1 MMLWTE
7 KYRPDSIAK
16 LMGQE
21 GFRMDAENW
30 VELGDMPN
38 LLLFGTAG
46 VGKTAASLALA
57 KDVLGELFDVNF
69 LELNASDD
77 RKLETVRTKI
87 KEFASQGKIGEVP
100 FRIILLDE
108 VDGMTSD
115 AQNALK
121 RIMERYESNVRFIL
135 TANDR
140 SRIIYPLQSRC
151 ANYGFKTL
159 QNDAIFTLCE
169 KVLKSEGHE
178 VPSNLMQFIA
188 SFNGDVR
195 RALTELQAAI
205 ASGTTLREQVNK
217 SLKEYNDILSM
228 IVNKEYD
235 NARNALYEELLNGKT
250 MKDIC
255 LGLHEV
261 VIESEMDGN
270 TKYKILRVIGEGEWR
285 SSTMTPRILI
295 SWMVAQTKMN

>member
-1 MMLWTE
+1 MLWTE
-7 KYRPDSIAK
+7 KYRPESISQIV
-16 LMGQE
+16 GQE
-21 GFRMDAENW
+21 SFKLDAENW
-30 VELGDMPN
+30 IQLGDMPN

-46 VGKTAASLALA
+46 VGKTAAGLALA
-57 KDVLGELFDVNF
+57 KDMLDDLFDVNF

-87 KEFASQGKIGEVP
+87 KEFVSQGKIGQVP

-121 RIMERYESNVRFIL
+121 RIIERYESNARFIF

-151 ANYGFKTL
+151 ANYFFSTL
-159 QNDAIFTLCE
+159 PNDVIFSLAE
-169 KVLKSEGHE
+169 NVLKKEGHDIP
-178 VPSNLMQFIA
+178 VNMMQFIG
-188 SFNGDVR
+188 SYNGDVR

-205 ASGTTLREQVNK
+205 ASGSTLREQANK
-217 SLKEYNDILSM
+217 SLEEYEKIVSLIVGKEHDKALT
-228 IVNKEYD
+228 
-235 NARNALYEELLNGKT
+235 ALYEELLKGKT

-255 LGLHEV
+255 LGLHEI

-270 TKYKILRVIGEGEWR
+270 MKYKILRVIGEGEWR
-285 SSTMTPRILI
+285 SSTMTPRILV
-295 SWMVAQTKMN
+295 SWMIAQTRI

>member
-1 MMLWTE
+1 MLWTE
-7 KYRPDSIAK
+7 KYRPSKLNEIA
-16 LMGQE
+16 GQTA
-21 GFRMDAENW
+21 FVIDAEHW
-30 VELGDMPN
+30 VINKEMPN
-38 LLLFGTAG
+38 VLLYGIAG
-46 VGKTAASLALA
+46 VGKTASAIAL
-57 KDVLGELFDVNF
+57 VNEILDGN
-69 LELNASDD
+69 LEGNFFEINASDD

-178 VPSNLMQFIA
+178 VPANLMQFIA

>member
-1 MMLWTE
+1 
-7 KYRPDSIAK
+7 
-16 LMGQE
+16 
-21 GFRMDAENW
+21 
-30 VELGDMPN
+30 MPN

-46 VGKTAASLALA
+46 VGKTAAGLALA
-57 KDVLGELFDVNF
+57 KDMLDDLFDVNF

-87 KEFASQGKIGEVP
+87 KEFVSQGKIGQVP

-121 RIMERYESNVRFIL
+121 RIIERYESNARFIF

-151 ANYGFKTL
+151 ANYFFSTL
-159 QNDAIFTLCE
+159 PNDVIFSLAE
-169 KVLKSEGHE
+169 NVLKKEGHDI
-178 VPSNLMQFIA
+178 PANMMQFIG
-188 SFNGDVR
+188 SYNGDVR

-205 ASGTTLREQVNK
+205 ASGSTLREQANK
-217 SLKEYNDILSM
+217 SLAEYERIVSLIVDKEHDKAL
-228 IVNKEYD
+228 
-235 NARNALYEELLNGKT
+235 NALYEELLKGKT

-255 LGLHEV
+255 LGLHEI

-270 TKYKILRVIGEGEWR
+270 MKYKILRVIGEGEWR
-285 SSTMTPRILI
+285 SSTMTPRILV
-295 SWMVAQTKMN
+295 SWMIAQTRMN

>member
-121 RIMERYESNVRFIL
+121 RIMERYSSNIRFII
-135 TANDR
+135 TCNDR
-140 SRIIYPLQSRC
+140 NKIIFALQSRC
-151 ANYGFKTL
+151 ANYHFKPLTNEVILEVIQKIL
-159 QNDAIFTLCE
+159 QAEGVERFSQDELVTFISSASLDLRRVITEVQAAKSSNTSLKKQIEIGLEDFSKGLDILINNKNSAIAYFHKMLVDGRSVKEICIGMHDAVIN
-169 KVLKSEGHE
+169 SEG
-178 VPSNLMQFIA
+178 LDAKIKFK
-188 SFNGDVR
+188 F
-195 RALTELQAAI
+195 
-205 ASGTTLREQVNK
+205 LR
-217 SLKEYNDILSM
+217 
-228 IVNKEYD
+228 
-235 NARNALYEELLNGKT
+235 T
-250 MKDIC
+250 
-255 LGLHEV
+255 
-261 VIESEMDGN
+261 
-270 TKYKILRVIGEGEWR
+270 IGETEWR
-285 SSTMTPRILI
+285 STTMTPKVLL
-295 SWMVAQTKMN
+295 SWMVGQP

>member
-1 MMLWTE
+1 MLWTE
-7 KYRPDSIAK
+7 KYRPKTLRNIK
-16 LMGQE
+16 GQE
-21 GFRMDAENW
+21 HFVLDAEVW
-30 VELGDMPN
+30 VEERNMPN
-38 LLLFGTAG
+38 VLLYGNAGT
-46 VGKTAASLALA
+46 GKTGAGLALA
-57 KDVLGELFDVNF
+57 KSILGENAKDNF
-69 LELNASDD
+69 VEVNASDD
-77 RKLETVRTKI
+77 RRLEVIRTTI
-87 KEFASQGKIGEVP
+87 KRVAQSGTIGDVP
-100 FRIILLDE
+100 FRICLLDE
-108 VDGMTSD
+108 MDGMTKD

-178 VPSNLMQFIA
+178 VPANLMQFIT